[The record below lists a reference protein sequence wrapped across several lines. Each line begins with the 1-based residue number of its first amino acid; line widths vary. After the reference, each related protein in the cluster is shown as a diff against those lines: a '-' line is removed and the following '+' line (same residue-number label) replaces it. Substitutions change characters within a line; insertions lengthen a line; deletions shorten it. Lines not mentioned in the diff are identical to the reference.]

1 MKRETEKQGNREIEK
16 QRNRE
21 TKKKRKKETEEQMN
35 RETEEQRN
43 REAKVW
49 KTTIVDLK
57 TRTGLEVF
65 FEKSFI
71 ENCFID

>member
-1 MKRETEKQGNREIEK
+1 MKRETDKQGNRENRKTEK
-16 QRNRE
+16 QR
-21 TKKKRKKETEEQMN
+21 N

-57 TRTGLEVF
+57 TRTDLEVF
-65 FEKSFI
+65 FEKYFI